1 MADININDNLF
12 SFTSTSQLIVN
23 NGGTIESTANGDL
36 SFIPNGTGIVYIGT
50 GSPGHLTP
58 TSGELYV
65 QGKCEIDGTLYA
77 DGSIL
82 LGTSGF
88 VYGGTDCTFGNS
100 DPTNYGALR
109 FRNTASTPD
118 TCMLLTGAISNAYVM
133 CEYSDRSYDHAH
145 ALQTNPTLF
154 IQSANQSATEWISFT
169 HDQTDGLI
177 SAGTGLKLTTGA
189 NGDLV
194 LDPNGTGI
202 IDIQDDLKTDRWLD
216 QDSNTFIG
224 IGVAGSG
231 NLTHTSGIDGWY
243 NTAVG
248 ADCMNSITTG
258 YQNVG
263 AGHWALEAL
272 TSGSFNIGLG
282 DSSLYHLSTGDQN
295 VAIGFQ
301 SLYDVA
307 ITSYNVG
314 VGYRSLFEAWGTGNT
329 CIGHQSGDTIGN
341 GDYNCCFG
349 FDAGD
354 NITSGSNNIIIGSSI
369 DAQSATNSYQINIG
383 EVFKCANYNSNG
395 DVLIEANG
403 TGDFSVDTNS
413 TERFLIT
420 GNTGIH
426 HFPTT
431 SGFAAYRNTSY
442 ECTNSSYT
450 TIPFDTEEYDI
461 SSEYA
466 TTGIFTAAEAGYY
479 TASWGVL
486 SGSYAWDAGEV
497 FYAGLSK
504 NDSTAVGSWWAGS
517 GTRAQTG
524 YTGYASSVG
533 SKTVKLAAGNTLRIK
548 VYQDRGASTYLQAS
562 GVYNYF
568 SVQKCA

>member
-1 MADININDNLF
+1 
-12 SFTSTSQLIVN
+12 
-23 NGGTIESTANGDL
+23 
-36 SFIPNGTGIVYIGT
+36 
-50 GSPGHLTP
+50 
-58 TSGELYV
+58 
-65 QGKCEIDGTLYA
+65 
-77 DGSIL
+77 
-82 LGTSGF
+82 
-88 VYGGTDCTFGNS
+88 
-100 DPTNYGALR
+100 
-109 FRNTASTPD
+109 
-118 TCMLLTGAISNAYVM
+118 
-133 CEYSDRSYDHAH
+133 
-145 ALQTNPTLF
+145 LF
-154 IQSANQSATEWISFT
+154 IQSANQSATEWISFA

-216 QDSNTFIG
+216 QDTNTFLG
-224 IGVAGSG
+224 IGVAGG
-231 NLTHTSGIDGWY
+231 GTLAHTSGNEGY
-243 NTAVG
+243 HNT
-248 ADCMNSITTG
+248 
-258 YQNVG
+258 
-263 AGHWALEAL
+263 
-272 TSGSFNIGLG
+272 
-282 DSSLYHLSTGDQN
+282 
-295 VAIGFQ
+295 
-301 SLYDVA
+301 
-307 ITSYNVG
+307 G
-314 VGYRSLFEAWGTGNT
+314 VGYGVFDAITLGFWNCGYGENSLNSLTTASFNNAYGVESLYTVTTTTGNCAFGRQALYLCTGTGNSAF
-329 CIGHQSGDTIGN
+329 GDNAGDTIGS

-349 FDAGD
+349 LDAGD
-354 NITSGSNNIIIGSSI
+354 NISTGSSNIVIGPSI
-369 DAQSATNSYQINIG
+369 DAQSATADYQINIG
-383 EVFKCANYNSNG
+383 NVFKCANYNSNG